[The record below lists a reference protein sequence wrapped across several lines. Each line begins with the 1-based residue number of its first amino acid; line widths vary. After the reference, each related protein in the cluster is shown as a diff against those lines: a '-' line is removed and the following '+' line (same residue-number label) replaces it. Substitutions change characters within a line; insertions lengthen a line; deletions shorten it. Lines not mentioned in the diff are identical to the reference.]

1 MLVAKAKITDRQ
13 LEPTDN
19 TDLIVTVYNSS
30 PVATA
35 KNVKATAS
43 LGNCGVDGV
52 QLVPDDRDFG
62 TIAPKGRST
71 REFNINTERAKVGK
85 YKVLFNLRY
94 DYDVPSHEC
103 EQEEFVVVE
112 D

>member
-19 TDLIVTVYNSS
+19 TNLIVTIYNSS

-43 LGNCGVDGV
+43 LGNGCVDGM

-62 TIAPKGRST
+62 TIPPNGRST
-71 REFNINTERAKVGK
+71 REFNINTERAKAGN
-85 YKVLFNLRY
+85 YKVQFNLKY
-94 DYDVPSHEC
+94 AYDVPPHEC